1 MSSDFKQKEDEQVLS
16 LLVKIMDKTADDVTY
31 LRGKMDEQGSK
42 INDLC
47 TRMTLTDKELQNV
60 INDKVKNETRIYK
73 FMSVIGMI
81 ASGAVSA
88 FTQLKSAGLLH

>member
-1 MSSDFKQKEDEQVLS
+1 MTSSFDEKENAQVLS
-16 LLVKIMDKTADDVTY
+16 LLVKIMDKTSDDVTY
-31 LRGKMDEQGSK
+31 LRNKADEQGSK
-42 INDLC
+42 INDLY

-81 ASGAVSA
+81 ASGAISA